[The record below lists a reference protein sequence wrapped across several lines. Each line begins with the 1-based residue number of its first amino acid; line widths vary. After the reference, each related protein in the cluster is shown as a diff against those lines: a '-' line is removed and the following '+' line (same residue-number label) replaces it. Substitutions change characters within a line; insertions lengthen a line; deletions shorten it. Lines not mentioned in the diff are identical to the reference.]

1 MRLKLRETLARSPH
15 LFNSYALLLE
25 VTFVKAFETFA
36 MTCLILA
43 HLMNRVM
50 NCIEVE
56 LLGQRCDTFFVLAGS
71 GFGIHTFENIGLGVP
86 NDFAQQFGEFGCM
99 FSLFPCIAFEC
110 ICNFGITFTIG
121 LTAHCQIHTNFGA
134 LSHKVI
140 LQTLKN
146 LGINTFGNAYNMF
159 VNKLQIA
166 FLFYDLYEF
175 VSTYLTHRTLCG
187 RSITLMYV
195 SANSTSP
202 LFHSCNPVL
211 ELIVVILESSNDSFA
226 RQN

>member
-50 NCIEVE
+50 DCI
-56 LLGQRCDTFFVLAGS
+56 QISCFCT
-71 GFGIHTFENIGLGVP
+71 
-86 NDFAQQFGEFGCM
+86 
-99 FSLFPCIAFEC
+99 FEC

-159 VNKLQIA
+159 IGKLQVA
-166 FLFYDLYEF
+166 FLFYDFYEL

-226 RQN
+226 